1 MPRRKLTGTVVS
13 DQMDKTAVVRVVRRL
28 AHPLYRKVISRHKR
42 YKAHDEQNEAH
53 VGDVVIIEEC
63 RPISR
68 EKRWRIVD
76 WVSRGEGQ

>member
-1 MPRRKLTGTVVS
+1 MPRRQLKGTVVS

-28 AHPLYRKVISRHKR
+28 AHPLYRKVVSRHKR
-42 YKAHDEQNEAH
+42 YKVHDELNEAH